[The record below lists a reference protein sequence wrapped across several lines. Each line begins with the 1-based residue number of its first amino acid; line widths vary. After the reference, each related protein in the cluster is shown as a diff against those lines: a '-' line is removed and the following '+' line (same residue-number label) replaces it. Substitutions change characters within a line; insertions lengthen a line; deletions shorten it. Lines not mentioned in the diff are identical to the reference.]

1 MNWTVT
7 FYTALLF
14 FILTPAV
21 LVRLPPKGNKYTVA
35 AFHALVFALVF
46 HFTGKMVWRL
56 SEGMEGFH
64 EGLLYDMN
72 KLTPTE
78 RTAGCEKYPNKDELY
93 TGISAET
100 PLSGA
105 GKQQCITGD
114 ITKGTNAKYC
124 NDLGMVYKSKVGNH
138 TCTPKD
144 TLPASLSTEQIA
156 AYKAAAAAL
165 VANPSTPLTAAQL
178 NALRAAAKTS

>member
-14 FILTPAV
+14 FILTPAI

-46 HFTGKMVWRL
+46 HFTGKIVWQI
-56 SEGMEGFH
+56 SSGMEGFS
-64 EGLLYDMN
+64 EGLKYDMN
-72 KLTPTE
+72 NLTQTE
-78 RTAGCEKYPNKDELY
+78 KTAGCDKYPNADELY
-93 TGISAET
+93 TGNSAET

-105 GKQQCITGD
+105 GKQQCITSD

-138 TCTPKD
+138 TCTPKN
-144 TLPASLSTEQIA
+144 TLPTSLTPQQIT
-156 AYKAAAAAL
+156 AYKQAAAAL
-165 VANPSTPLTAAQL
+165 LANPSTPLTDAQL
-178 NALRAAAKTS
+178 TALRAGARTP